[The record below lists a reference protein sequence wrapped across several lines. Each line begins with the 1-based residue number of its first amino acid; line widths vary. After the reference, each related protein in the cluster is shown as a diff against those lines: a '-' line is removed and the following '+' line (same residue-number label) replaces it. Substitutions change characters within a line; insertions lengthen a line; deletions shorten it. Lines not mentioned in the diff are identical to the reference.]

1 MTSTIDTCFLE
12 TPIEPRTQA
21 EICHEFWGIGF
32 CSPITGI
39 DFTAFWNYYFKAIT
53 CSLDDGRCR
62 VTRTHRDVLD
72 MVNLLKEGATRLEI
86 KQRLRFK
93 LDANHINEDES
104 LENSI
109 DLAASLAVMCDC
121 GASSHGLSGST
132 EIQWR
137 HDSLRDF
144 LAKTFHVRPT
154 LALEKI
160 KLETT
165 FTARNLNRIA
175 GLEIIWTDNLVDHL
189 KLADDDRKVYVFH
202 HASFLEAQR
211 WRAYFRQLSYP
222 KRFTPSLSYFRQEI
236 ARLENGSREYRLLTQ
251 GWLDVAN

>member
-1 MTSTIDTCFLE
+1 M
-12 TPIEPRTQA
+12 RA
-21 EICHEFWGIGF
+21 EICHELWGIGF

-39 DFTAFWNYYFKAIT
+39 DFTAFWHYYFKTIT
-53 CSLDDGRCR
+53 SSLHDGGCR
-62 VTRTHRDVLD
+62 VTIRTHRDAIE
-72 MVNLLKEGATRLEI
+72 MANLLKEGATRLEI
-86 KQRLRFK
+86 KQRLRSK
-93 LDANHINEDES
+93 LDAKHINDES

-109 DLAASLAVMCDC
+109 DLAASLAAMCDC

-144 LAKTFHVRPT
+144 LAKTFHVRPI

-189 KLADDDRKVYVFH
+189 RLTDDDTKVYVFH

-211 WRAYFRQLSYP
+211 WR
-222 KRFTPSLSYFRQEI
+222 
-236 ARLENGSREYRLLTQ
+236 
-251 GWLDVAN
+251 